1 MGIRKG
7 PRPVLS
13 TYHTDDKRQ
22 LSGRDI
28 PKPGALVFRKS
39 DPDCPWI

>member
-7 PRPVLS
+7 PQPVLS

-28 PKPGALVFRKS
+28 PKPDALVFRKS